1 MSFSLRSFFVTA
13 AIALVAGFAGVWL
26 GTTVFARSD
35 TPSSVHEV
43 VHERLDLTAE
53 QRARIETLEETF
65 AARRRA
71 LELEMQTANAE
82 LAAAIRAE
90 QGYGARVT
98 VAVEHFHDAMGRLQT
113 ETIAHIFA
121 MREVLDEEQ
130 KAIFDDTVVA
140 ALTSDPE

>member
-1 MSFSLRSFFVTA
+1 MSLTPRGLIATA
-13 AIALVAGFAGVWL
+13 AVALIAGFAGVWL
-26 GTTVFARSD
+26 GMSVLARSHA
-35 TPSSVHEV
+35 PPSVHEV
-43 VHERLDLTAE
+43 VHQRLNLTAE
-53 QRARIETLEETF
+53 QRTRIEALEDEF

-90 QGYGARVT
+90 QGYGPRVR

-121 MREVLDEEQ
+121 MREVLGDEQ